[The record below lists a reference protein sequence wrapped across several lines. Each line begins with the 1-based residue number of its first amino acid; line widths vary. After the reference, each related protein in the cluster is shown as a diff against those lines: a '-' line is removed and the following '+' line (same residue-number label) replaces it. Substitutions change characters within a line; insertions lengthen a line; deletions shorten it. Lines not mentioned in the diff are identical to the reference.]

1 MRNEWKKISFKIA
14 MGMVVLGG
22 ILFAAGCF
30 LGGRPG
36 LYISE
41 DTVYTAEGGYDR
53 KTRKPLEKKEKQVFV
68 RGKTAV
74 EPFCEFDIN
83 LKYADLEIFPA
94 DGYYVEYELYDLA
107 EPVCSIEDGILTLL
121 EGERQESGQGSG
133 TYFFWMGNTGLGW
146 EAQQQTSKGYVKLYL
161 PVDSVLKRA
170 TVWSDYGDFTAGNLE
185 IENFDINLTFGN
197 VEMDGWQGQRM
208 DMYLRNGAVRVT
220 NGIEAK
226 ESCTLASQY
235 GNVEIGSLYAPEGK
249 LTLRN
254 GNLEAGI
261 KDGTQL
267 AAENH
272 YGDVRLRTE
281 GELKECDFDLSTE
294 YGEVKGDYKNLLVA
308 LDSAWESGM
317 KVSYKADGEARA
329 ALTVTCRN
337 GNVEVNGR

>member
-1 MRNEWKKISFKIA
+1 MRNELKKITFRIA
-14 MGMVVLGG
+14 LGMVILGG
-22 ILFAAGCF
+22 ILFAAGYF

-41 DTVYTAEGGYDR
+41 HAVYTAEGGYDR
-53 KTRKPLEKKEKQVFV
+53 KTRKPLEKKERQAFV
-68 RGKTAV
+68 REKNAV
-74 EPFCEFDIN
+74 EPFSEFDIQ
-83 LKYADLEIFPA
+83 LKYTDLEVFPA
-94 DGYYVEYELYDLA
+94 DDYYVEYKLYDLEA
-107 EPVCSIEDGILTLL
+107 PVYSVEEGSLTFL

-146 EAQQQTSKGYVKLYL
+146 EAEPQNPKGYVKLYL
-161 PVDSVLKRA
+161 PADAYVSRA

-185 IENFDINLTFGN
+185 IEDFDINLTCGN

-208 DMYLRNGAVRVT
+208 NMYLRNGTVRVK

-235 GNVEIGSLYAPEGK
+235 GNVEIGSFYAPEGK

-267 AAENH
+267 AAENY

-317 KVSYKADGEARA
+317 KVSYKAGGEAKA
-329 ALTVTCRN
+329 VLTVTCRN